1 MRLRFETLSKIKE
14 TFGDFE
20 IEAHAKLHTEEKTR
34 FIAPIQFIE
43 NSFSFKFGYWDRVSV
58 SKLESLLPN
67 GFLVEEINIDETDE
81 GMFLWV
87 YSIKE
92 KY

>member
-20 IEAHAKLHTEEKTR
+20 IQAHAKLHTEEKTW
-34 FIAPIQFIE
+34 FE
-43 NSFSFKFGYWDRVSV
+43 NSFSLRFGYWDRVNV

-81 GMFLWV
+81 GWLMWI